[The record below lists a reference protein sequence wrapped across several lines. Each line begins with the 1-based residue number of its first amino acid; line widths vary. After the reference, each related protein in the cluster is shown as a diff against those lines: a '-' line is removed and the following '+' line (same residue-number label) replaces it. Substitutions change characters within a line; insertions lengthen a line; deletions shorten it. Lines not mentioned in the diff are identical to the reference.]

1 MGSCWP
7 TGPAMTMGAGGTRER
22 LILFLGRARGESV
35 VVSVARLFSAGCAL
49 LIAVVSARHLGPV
62 GRGEIVFVMTVC
74 VLGSEFVSLGVNVSG
89 RIHIL
94 RRTGVAVEDCL
105 GLTVVLAVVQA
116 LLMVLVLGVVG
127 VVTMG
132 ISALSCV
139 LGVFLGVAMFVAH
152 MLVDAAFSL
161 RRTLETGLRDLMIG
175 VTPLLPVLAF
185 SVTGGLSVSLVIGAT
200 AAGYAVGG
208 VYLWTV
214 VRRRIGSVRFSP
226 SSWGAIIRS
235 GLPVLGGSFG
245 QALAFRADR
254 LVLGLLA
261 TPAALGVFSVAAT
274 TAELPRLLLVPVT
287 QVLANR
293 VAGGEIPA
301 SGLRRMV
308 VRLGV
313 GYGMVMLVVA
323 LFSAQVVLP
332 IVGEEFA
339 GLRDS
344 VAVLALSEML
354 LAGYFLAVAVLTGLG
369 RFRRLP
375 IPAIVG
381 ATVLLVVDVLVV
393 GEHGGLGAAWTRVAG
408 FGMMSIVAVTSMLVV
423 LRSER

>member
-1 MGSCWP
+1 
-7 TGPAMTMGAGGTRER
+7 
-22 LILFLGRARGESV
+22 V

-89 RIHIL
+89 RIDIL
-94 RRTGVAVEDCL
+94 RRTGVALEDCL

>member
-1 MGSCWP
+1 
-7 TGPAMTMGAGGTRER
+7 MGAGGTRER